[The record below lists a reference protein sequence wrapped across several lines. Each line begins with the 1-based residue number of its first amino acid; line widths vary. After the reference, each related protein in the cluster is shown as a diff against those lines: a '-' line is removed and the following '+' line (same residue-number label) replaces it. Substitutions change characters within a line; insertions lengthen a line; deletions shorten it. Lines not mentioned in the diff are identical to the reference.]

1 LVIHLKRALTDPED
15 KPHESAE
22 HIHAAEVNA
31 GEVVGITQTFAPKQL
46 EIIPKFQVVE
56 VEDAVLA
63 VTKPTRGVRKWM
75 SMMDRNAA
83 ANFGASCHIVCE

>member
-1 LVIHLKRALTDPED
+1 MDPED

-22 HIHAAEVNA
+22 NIEAAEVNA

-56 VEDAVLA
+56 VEDVVLA

-83 ANFGASCHIVCE
+83 ANFGASCHIVRE

>member
-1 LVIHLKRALTDPED
+1 VIHLKRASIDPEE

-22 HIHAAEVNA
+22 HIHAAKVDD
-31 GEVVGITQTFAPKQL
+31 GKIVGITQTFAPKQL
-46 EIIPKFQVVE
+46 EIVPKFQVVE

-63 VTKPTRGVRKWM
+63 VKNPNRGVRRWM

-83 ANFGASCHIVCE
+83 ANFGASCHIVRE